1 MAALLTKDEIVSISF
16 TRKVDTVKIMDKLIE
31 SVQYSH
37 IQPFLGKVLFD
48 KVIAIPTNY
57 EALLAYLKPI
67 IAYYVKYYVLPE
79 IWIDISTTG
88 INKVNGNNRTQGQ
101 NDEFNQAR
109 QSALD
114 MANLNIS
121 LLTGYLNDNEDLY
134 PDYYICKNPN
144 NQVMTIAGII
154 FSEPTISSADEYY
167 SNI

>member
-1 MAALLTKDEIVSISF
+1 MAALLTKDEIIAISF

-31 SVQYSH
+31 SVQYTH

-48 KVIAIPTNY
+48 KVIATPLSYTD
-57 EALLAYLKPI
+57 LLAYLKPI

-114 MANLNIS
+114 MANLNIK
-121 LLTGYLNDNEDLY
+121 LLTGYLNDNYSSY
-134 PDYYICKNPN
+134 PDYYSASNPA
-144 NQVMTIAGII
+144 NQVKQVAGFIFKEVDII
-154 FSEPTISSADEYY
+154 DVDDYY
-167 SNI
+167 SNT